1 MGFLKA
7 FSSIF
12 DSNARV
18 EQNLENYSE
27 TFKGKAHQ
35 TEPPCVTLYDTFQLL
50 GIGIHHWFKTPPV
63 SNNICA
69 LYSCIAAPLC
79 AKAFAHQ
86 LNLTG
91 EPQTY
96 SNPNSEIGKNFKKL
110 LSHITDYRDLI
121 SLDELE
127 EKFIE
132 QNGSAH
138 IIHPRKPVDFSI
150 SHTTVSIFYEWNKEG
165 LISKYMS

>member
-150 SHTTVSIFYEWNKEG
+150 SHTTVSIFYEWNEEG
-165 LISKYMS
+165 LIGNYMS